1 MLPVPYADIFVGNG
15 EMAELMRRHD
25 WASISL
31 GPPER
36 WPEGLKVALRL
47 LLTSRFEMWLGWGPD
62 IAFFYNDAY
71 RPTLGIKHPKS
82 LGAPTRVL
90 WAEIWDELKDRIES
104 VYRDGTAT
112 WDRALL
118 LILERSG
125 YPEETYH
132 TFSYSPLLG
141 DTGKVEGLFCAVSEE
156 TERVLS
162 ERRLSTLSVLASG
175 LATNDS
181 RAKVVRA
188 AEHALAGASRDMPFT
203 LIYLFDDDGVAQL
216 AGAAGIARGHP
227 LAPLSLA
234 GSLAARWCADRIA
247 GGEAEVQVS
256 LDDLG
261 VVAPSGPWSIAPRVA
276 TVRMLG
282 GLGGQRP
289 LGFMVAAQ
297 NPFRPGDANALD
309 FVRLVAG
316 QIGASFES
324 ADAYEAERRRLAA
337 EVVARTEE
345 SDRLRS
351 LFRQAPGF
359 MCVLSG
365 PDFVY
370 ELHNDSYHQL
380 VGHRD
385 LAGRT
390 LRAALPE
397 LEGQGF
403 LEQLQE
409 VRRTGTPFIGRGMR
423 VMLQR
428 VPGAALEERFL
439 NFVYQPIFASDGAV
453 DGIFAEGADVTEQF
467 RAERA
472 LIELNGSLETRIDE
486 RTNELAVALE
496 QLRAESAEREAAQEA
511 LRQSQKME
519 AVGQLTGGIAHDFNN
534 FLQGITGSLGLMR
547 RRMEQ
552 GRTEEISRYIRDAN
566 NSAKRAAALTHRLLA
581 FSRRQPLDPKP
592 VDANPLVLSMEALV
606 RRSLGERLS
615 LELKLA
621 DGLWCTLCDPNQ
633 LESAVLNLCIN
644 ARDAMP
650 DGGTLTIATGNADL
664 DRSNPA
670 RTPDMLPG
678 EYVHISVSD
687 DGIGMTPEILGR
699 AFDPF
704 FTTKPMGQGTGLGLS
719 MIYGF
724 ARQSEGYAKIDSAPG
739 RGTTV
744 HLYLPRHRGVPVVDD
759 ESVAHPLHRAGG
771 GTVLVVE
778 DEAVV
783 RGLVVEV
790 LRELGY
796 RTLEAADGP
805 AGLEILMGAG
815 QIDLLVTDIGLPGLN
830 GRQVADAAR
839 LRRPGLK
846 VLLMTGY
853 AENATLAKGVLDAGM
868 EMMTKPFA
876 IDDLIDRVTQMMK

>member
-1 MLPVPYADIFVGNG
+1 
-15 EMAELMRRHD
+15 
-25 WASISL
+25 
-31 GPPER
+31 
-36 WPEGLKVALRL
+36 
-47 LLTSRFEMWLGWGPD
+47 
-62 IAFFYNDAY
+62 
-71 RPTLGIKHPKS
+71 
-82 LGAPTRVL
+82 
-90 WAEIWDELKDRIES
+90 
-104 VYRDGTAT
+104 
-112 WDRALL
+112 
-118 LILERSG
+118 
-125 YPEETYH
+125 
-132 TFSYSPLLG
+132 
-141 DTGKVEGLFCAVSEE
+141 
-156 TERVLS
+156 
-162 ERRLSTLSVLASG
+162 
-175 LATNDS
+175 
-181 RAKVVRA
+181 
-188 AEHALAGASRDMPFT
+188 
-203 LIYLFDDDGVAQL
+203 
-216 AGAAGIARGHP
+216 
-227 LAPLSLA
+227 
-234 GSLAARWCADRIA
+234 
-247 GGEAEVQVS
+247 
-256 LDDLG
+256 
-261 VVAPSGPWSIAPRVA
+261 
-276 TVRMLG
+276 
-282 GLGGQRP
+282 
-289 LGFMVAAQ
+289 
-297 NPFRPGDANALD
+297 
-309 FVRLVAG
+309 
-316 QIGASFES
+316 
-324 ADAYEAERRRLAA
+324 
-337 EVVARTEE
+337 
-345 SDRLRS
+345 
-351 LFRQAPGF
+351 
-359 MCVLSG
+359 
-365 PDFVY
+365 
-370 ELHNDSYHQL
+370 
-380 VGHRD
+380 
-385 LAGRT
+385 
-390 LRAALPE
+390 
-397 LEGQGF
+397 
-403 LEQLQE
+403 
-409 VRRTGTPFIGRGMR
+409 
-423 VMLQR
+423 
-428 VPGAALEERFL
+428 
-439 NFVYQPIFASDGAV
+439 
-453 DGIFAEGADVTEQF
+453 
-467 RAERA
+467 
-472 LIELNGSLETRIDE
+472 
-486 RTNELAVALE
+486 
-496 QLRAESAEREAAQEA
+496 
-511 LRQSQKME
+511 
-519 AVGQLTGGIAHDFNN
+519 
-534 FLQGITGSLGLMR
+534 
-547 RRMEQ
+547 
-552 GRTEEISRYIRDAN
+552 
-566 NSAKRAAALTHRLLA
+566 
-581 FSRRQPLDPKP
+581 

-744 HLYLPRHRGVPVVDD
+744 HLYLPRHRGVPAVDD

-853 AENATLAKGVLDAGM
+853 AENATLAKGVLEAGM

>member
-1 MLPVPYADIFVGNG
+1 
-15 EMAELMRRHD
+15 
-25 WASISL
+25 
-31 GPPER
+31 
-36 WPEGLKVALRL
+36 
-47 LLTSRFEMWLGWGPD
+47 
-62 IAFFYNDAY
+62 
-71 RPTLGIKHPKS
+71 
-82 LGAPTRVL
+82 
-90 WAEIWDELKDRIES
+90 
-104 VYRDGTAT
+104 
-112 WDRALL
+112 
-118 LILERSG
+118 
-125 YPEETYH
+125 
-132 TFSYSPLLG
+132 
-141 DTGKVEGLFCAVSEE
+141 
-156 TERVLS
+156 
-162 ERRLSTLSVLASG
+162 
-175 LATNDS
+175 
-181 RAKVVRA
+181 
-188 AEHALAGASRDMPFT
+188 
-203 LIYLFDDDGVAQL
+203 
-216 AGAAGIARGHP
+216 
-227 LAPLSLA
+227 
-234 GSLAARWCADRIA
+234 
-247 GGEAEVQVS
+247 
-256 LDDLG
+256 
-261 VVAPSGPWSIAPRVA
+261 
-276 TVRMLG
+276 
-282 GLGGQRP
+282 
-289 LGFMVAAQ
+289 
-297 NPFRPGDANALD
+297 
-309 FVRLVAG
+309 
-316 QIGASFES
+316 
-324 ADAYEAERRRLAA
+324 
-337 EVVARTEE
+337 
-345 SDRLRS
+345 
-351 LFRQAPGF
+351 
-359 MCVLSG
+359 
-365 PDFVY
+365 
-370 ELHNDSYHQL
+370 
-380 VGHRD
+380 
-385 LAGRT
+385 
-390 LRAALPE
+390 
-397 LEGQGF
+397 
-403 LEQLQE
+403 
-409 VRRTGTPFIGRGMR
+409 
-423 VMLQR
+423 

-439 NFVYQPIFASDGAV
+439 NFVYQPIFGSDGVV
-453 DGIFAEGADVTEQF
+453 DGIFAEGADVTDQI

-472 LIELNGSLETRIDE
+472 LIELNGSLEMRIDE

-547 RRMEQ
+547 RRIEQ
-552 GRTEEISRYIRDAN
+552 GRPEEISRYISDAS

-592 VDANPLVLSMEALV
+592 VDANPLILSMEALV

-664 DRSNPA
+664 DRANPV

-678 EYVHISVSD
+678 EYVHVSVSD

-739 RGTTV
+739 SGTTV
-744 HLYLPRHRGVPVVDD
+744 HLYLPRHRGLPAVDD
-759 ESVAHPLHRAGG
+759 DGTAHETPRAGG
-771 GTVLVVE
+771 EIVLVVE

-805 AGLEILMGAG
+805 AGLEILMGAS

-853 AENATLAKGVLDAGM
+853 AENATLAKGVLEAGM

-876 IDDLIDRVTQMMK
+876 IDDLTDRVTKMMK